1 MTKKLKI
8 LLLEDDEDDVFFIE
22 QELLKAG
29 FKFVHL
35 VVDTKSEFKK
45 ALESFHPD
53 VILSDHALP
62 TFNSAEALKLYQQQ
76 KEKNN
81 LTAPFILVTGAV
93 SEEFAVQCIKNGASD
108 YILKDRLK
116 RLPSAINSALEKQ
129 RTELEKNLAQRISK
143 IFSGSTS
150 LQQDLEMALAEICNQ
165 HTIDAA
171 EAWITSIDATAL
183 KLVASYSHD
192 GTLRYTSTNDLS
204 LDKGGFLAT
213 AWTQKQNIFAR
224 DIQRDG
230 KYIRKEF
237 AAANGLTSVS
247 AVPVMFRNE
256 VTAVLAFYSRQPKA
270 AAAEIVSLGNN
281 LLSQLAS
288 DIRRKK
294 TEVEL
299 YNFFTLSP
307 DIIAILGKDGYIKKI
322 NPAVTAI
329 LGYTEEHILA
339 EPFINWIHPE
349 DQQLTNLQIEKLR
362 DTQTNNYFENRL
374 VAANGE
380 VKWLA
385 WTVIPVEE
393 NSLVYA
399 IGKDITERK
408 ESEEKMR
415 LLNEELTRAKLKK
428 QQEITSAMIT
438 AQESE
443 RQEIGRELHDNINQ
457 LLVSAH
463 LHLGICK
470 MNAGN
475 SVACLEKAA
484 ELINTSIKEIRTLS
498 HTLIAPILQENNFAY
513 VVKDLAIELNTTTG
527 IIVDCQLQLPE
538 ESKIPDKLKLNLYR
552 IIQEQLHNIVKYA
565 KAKNVTIKIKQAES
579 WVALKIADDGLGF
592 DPSRKS
598 KGVGFLNMQTRVS
611 EYNGEMKIITAP
623 KQGCTIEMMIPL

>member
-22 QELLKAG
+22 QELIKAG

-129 RTELEKNLAQRISK
+129 RAEQEKNLAQRISK

-150 LQQDLEMALAEICNQ
+150 LQQDLELALAEICNQ

-192 GTLRYTSTNDLS
+192 SALRYTNTNDLS

-213 AWTQKQNIFAR
+213 AWTEKQNIFAK

-230 KYIRKEF
+230 KFIRKEF
-237 AAANGLTSVS
+237 AAANGLTSVL

-256 VTAVLAFYSRQPKA
+256 VTAVLAFYSRQPKTGA
-270 AAAEIVSLGNN
+270 TEIVSLGNN

-329 LGYTEEHILA
+329 LGYTEEHIMA
-339 EPFINWIHPE
+339 EPFINWVHLE

-374 VAANGE
+374 VASNGE

-470 MNAGN
+470 MNAVN

-513 VVKDLAIELNTTTG
+513 VVKDLAIELHTTTG

-565 KAKNVTIKIKQAES
+565 KAKNVTIKIKQADS
-579 WVALKIADDGLGF
+579 WIALKIADDGLGF
-592 DPSRKS
+592 DPSQKS
-598 KGVGFLNMQTRVS
+598 KGVGFLNMHTRVS
-611 EYNGEMKIITAP
+611 EYNGEMKMIAAP
-623 KQGCTIEMMIPL
+623 KQGCTIEIMIPL